1 MKKYRFVD
9 HPADLAVE
17 LKADSRENLFQSGL
31 EAVIALLTGEEDQ
44 TVLPDLDVVTIIAD
58 GYDDEERLIGLLNEF
73 LYLCQVKDFYPVSV
87 EKVSFD
93 STRVTAVVKGQNSGH
108 GLRLVR
114 EIKAATYH
122 DIKIKT
128 GKTFKVKIVLD
139 V

>member
-1 MKKYRFVD
+1 MFRFIE

-17 LKADSRENLFQSGL
+17 LEADSRELLFQSGL
-31 EAVIALLTGEEDQ
+31 EAVIALLTGREDQ
-44 TVLPDLDVVTIIAD
+44 KILPDLSSASISAD
-58 GYDDEERLIGLLNEF
+58 GFDDEERLVGLLNEL

-87 EKVSFD
+87 KDVSFD
-93 STRVTAVVKGQNSGH
+93 KTQVNAAINGSSSEHGQK
-108 GLRLVR
+108 LIR

-128 GKTFKVKIVLD
+128 GKTLKVKIVLD